1 MAKLKAPLFS
11 FSASGQLAKSL
22 VYFPWKGLRVV
33 REHVVPANPRSSG
46 QTTQRAFMTAAV
58 DEFHTALYSAID
70 VVAWALLGT
79 LRATPRTGFNEM
91 VKAHID
97 EGILGNTWEPIHDVV
112 VSAVVAAGFQVNL
125 FKVSLGNAPTIRY
138 GTRKTFLPNT
148 APFVD
153 QTGDDWEVTLA
164 ALAADT
170 VYYFSVDSGASGVD
184 FGRVGIYSQRTA
196 P

>member
-1 MAKLKAPLFS
+1 
-11 FSASGQLAKSL
+11 
-22 VYFPWKGLRVV
+22 
-33 REHVVPANPRSSG
+33 
-46 QTTQRAFMTAAV
+46 MTAAV

-97 EGILGNTWEPIHDVV
+97 EAILGNTWEPIHDVV
-112 VSAVVAAGFQVNL
+112 VSAVVSAGFTINL
-125 FKVSLGNAPTIRY
+125 FKVSAGNIPTLRY

-148 APFVD
+148 MVFTD
-153 QTGDDWEVTLA
+153 LTLDDWQAIVTG
-164 ALAADT
+164 LAADT
-170 VYYFSVDSGASGVD
+170 VYYFTVDSGASATD